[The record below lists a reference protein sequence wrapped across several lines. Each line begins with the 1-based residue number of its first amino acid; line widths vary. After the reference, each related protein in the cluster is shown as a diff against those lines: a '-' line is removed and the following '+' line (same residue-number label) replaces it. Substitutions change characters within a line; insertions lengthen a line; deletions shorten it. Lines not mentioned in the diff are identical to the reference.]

1 MAQIC
6 EQLADAPGIEEAVQL
21 GDVYSALIKHYFSKG
36 DANKAYQYYEKMKR
50 KRVQVIKYLDQQMVE
65 DLHKAVGMQMPS
77 EGRNNN
83 IGDDIEEDIPEDF

>member
-50 KRVQVIKYLDQQMVE
+50 KRV
-65 DLHKAVGMQMPS
+65 
-77 EGRNNN
+77 
-83 IGDDIEEDIPEDF
+83 